1 MRSMPV
7 TGEQILGGKVL
18 GTAIFVLIPVL
29 VITLAVILFL
39 GLRGFR
45 LIIAAAFVLLVTPG
59 LAAIGAWCGSVSP
72 NFAAQNIRQRAGGI
86 AHLFYWIA
94 SLGYAAFL
102 AAGVF
107 LVSAGAW
114 TGWRFWLRMLG
125 LVWLP
130 AVAAAAVIVPV
141 VFGGMD
147 IDRREASLH

>member
-1 MRSMPV
+1 MR
-7 TGEQILGGKVL
+7 
-18 GTAIFVLIPVL
+18 
-29 VITLAVILFL
+29 
-39 GLRGFR
+39 LRGPLWALAR
-45 LIIAAAFVLLVTPG
+45 KEMLMIRRDLREWMEALYMLV
-59 LAAIGAWCGSVSP
+59 V
-72 NFAAQNIRQRAGGI
+72 RVGGI

-94 SLGYAAFL
+94 YLVYAALL

-125 LVWLP
+125 LVWLL

-147 IDRREASLH
+147 IDRREASLR